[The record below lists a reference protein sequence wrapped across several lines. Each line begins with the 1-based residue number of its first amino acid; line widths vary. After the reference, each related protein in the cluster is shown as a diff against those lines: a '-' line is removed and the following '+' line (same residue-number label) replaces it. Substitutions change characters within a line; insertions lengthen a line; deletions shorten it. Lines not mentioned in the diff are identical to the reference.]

1 MVAWKEIFKS
11 WNRISVCLRLRSE
24 TIKWHILNL
33 WSLLNLSIMRF
44 DSVSCRIWTDSIPLH
59 QSTSHSKKGGVEK
72 TLDLSSTQMENF
84 VASAMTFLGT
94 PHVMG
99 GTSRSGIDCSG
110 LLHQSFV
117 LNGIEGIPRTAQDF
131 ARYGIIIADINDLK
145 RGDLVFFTGTYN
157 SSRFV
162 THAGICIGQGEFV
175 HTSSKRG
182 VMISKLN
189 DPNYWKSKFAF
200 GTVLVP

>member
-1 MVAWKEIFKS
+1 
-11 WNRISVCLRLRSE
+11 
-24 TIKWHILNL
+24 
-33 WSLLNLSIMRF
+33 
-44 DSVSCRIWTDSIPLH
+44 
-59 QSTSHSKKGGVEK
+59 
-72 TLDLSSTQMENF
+72 
-84 VASAMTFLGT
+84 MTFLGT